1 MPGTDANKAFP
12 SHTRPFDLLLL
23 KMLPQPSR
31 MPLACLIEPTQLPR
45 AARGDVC
52 INIDYRERLDE
63 LSASSTNKLLN
74 ALI

>member
-1 MPGTDANKAFP
+1 
-12 SHTRPFDLLLL
+12 
-23 KMLPQPSR
+23 MLPQPSR

-52 INIDYRERLDE
+52 INIDYGERLDE